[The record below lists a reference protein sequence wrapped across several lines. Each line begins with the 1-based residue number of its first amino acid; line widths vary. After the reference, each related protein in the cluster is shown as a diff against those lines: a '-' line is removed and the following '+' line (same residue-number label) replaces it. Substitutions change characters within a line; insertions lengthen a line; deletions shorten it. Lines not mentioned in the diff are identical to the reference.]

1 MKFNESAYLASLQ
14 PVFAHAWGW
23 SASSSAAGCLAV
35 AMAGGD
41 AYESIKDGDEE
52 VAEGS
57 TRKSK
62 LGIFLGFLI
71 MVTIGAMGAQLAGT
85 TPEDLAMEDMTDDA
99 ADASE
104 EVALPEPEEVAS
116 APETPHI
123 VYVLFDD
130 MGWNDIG
137 YQSTDMAALTPVLSD
152 LAENGVKLTQY
163 YTQSTCTVSRA
174 ALLSGVLPMHNG
186 ISHGTIVMD
195 SPIGLPLKYKLLPQ
209 YLQESG
215 YRTYMV
221 GKWDIGHFN
230 EEYLPHNRGFD
241 HFFGFYGADI
251 TYFSHI
257 SSRGYCANP
266 NCFPDLRNE
275 DKTMANASMRYTT
288 DLFREQAV
296 GFVEGHAANHAT
308 DPLFLYLSFNAPH
321 YPTSAPQEF
330 MQNEAE
336 LLAPF
341 TNRERRVFAAVVN
354 CADRSVGRVVEA
366 LKATGAYN
374 DSVIL
379 FASDNGA
386 VPTTCN
392 QSHCTSESN
401 TGSNWPLRGMKATYW
416 EGGCRV
422 PAFVHA
428 PKYLGDRASGS
439 LYQGIVHITDWIP
452 TIVRG
457 VLRSSSTLLGAEV
470 SGADHWDSIRKL
482 ATPPRTELLYGVD
495 HCVAGGQLTGAIR
508 VDNWK
513 FIIDYN
519 YSNYPVPTTQEPFLE
534 RYNTTDITDHLV
546 NGSLFDLAA
555 DPNERTDLA
564 NAHPEL
570 AATMRKKLMEHYAGS
585 TECYMCPP
593 AGMKAFDVWN
603 AKESFIGPWEA
614 DADSMYSCRT

>member
-1 MKFNESAYLASLQ
+1 
-14 PVFAHAWGW
+14 
-23 SASSSAAGCLAV
+23 
-35 AMAGGD
+35 
-41 AYESIKDGDEE
+41 
-52 VAEGS
+52 
-57 TRKSK
+57 
-62 LGIFLGFLI
+62 
-71 MVTIGAMGAQLAGT
+71 
-85 TPEDLAMEDMTDDA
+85 
-99 ADASE
+99 
-104 EVALPEPEEVAS
+104 
-116 APETPHI
+116 
-123 VYVLFDD
+123 
-130 MGWNDIG
+130 
-137 YQSTDMAALTPVLSD
+137 
-152 LAENGVKLTQY
+152 
-163 YTQSTCTVSRA
+163 
-174 ALLSGVLPMHNG
+174 
-186 ISHGTIVMD
+186 
-195 SPIGLPLKYKLLPQ
+195 
-209 YLQESG
+209 
-215 YRTYMV
+215 
-221 GKWDIGHFN
+221 
-230 EEYLPHNRGFD
+230 
-241 HFFGFYGADI
+241 
-251 TYFSHI
+251 
-257 SSRGYCANP
+257 
-266 NCFPDLRNE
+266 
-275 DKTMANASMRYTT
+275 
-288 DLFREQAV
+288 
-296 GFVEGHAANHAT
+296 
-308 DPLFLYLSFNAPH
+308 
-321 YPTSAPQEF
+321 
-330 MQNEAE
+330 
-336 LLAPF
+336 
-341 TNRERRVFAAVVN
+341 
-354 CADRSVGRVVEA
+354 VGRVVEA